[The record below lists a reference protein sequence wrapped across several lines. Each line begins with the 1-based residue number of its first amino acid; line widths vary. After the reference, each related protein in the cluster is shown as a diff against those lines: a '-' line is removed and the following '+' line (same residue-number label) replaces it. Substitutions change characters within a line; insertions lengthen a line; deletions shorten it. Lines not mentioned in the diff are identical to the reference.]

1 MGVHGSN
8 DVVNAWKQEVLNSRG
23 KDAEHTLKCCLDIER
38 YAKEHKDAALL
49 GFAYFYS
56 GETYYLLNDVEHMFH
71 NIAQAIH
78 LLGQTG
84 QWELIARSYNLMA
97 ISSVNKGNVSAAM
110 DYYLTGLNYCRKYG
124 ITKMEISI
132 MQNLGNLYMEN
143 GVYHEA
149 QSYFEKAHSYCKSN
163 PDVKENY
170 VGLMAS
176 YVNLARCYMLQGM
189 LDKTHVYIEKLDA
202 ECASYYEDIDILY
215 VDCLKARYYHL
226 THNYVRRDAQIQE
239 IVEIINKNVQ
249 IMEVFDDLCDFC
261 GLMLEIGRDDVLWMI
276 VEKLD
281 RIVKDSGV
289 INLQRRVISIKI
301 KGYRKN
307 QDNAGYLQAAGLYY
321 ELSEIMERENKD
333 MIVNMLYVRSSLE
346 RANESRREMEAVNVK
361 LLKQSETDQMTGL
374 ANRYRLNDYSDK
386 VLDYC
391 YEHRLPLA
399 MEILDIDFFKQYND
413 NYGHQQGDECIIAIA
428 DELKKMEDG
437 QTFCARYG
445 GDEFIIIYAGI
456 SAEEVHAKAGA
467 LRQNIMNL
475 KLEHLYSKALPIVTI
490 SQGISYGVPE
500 NGNRSWDFL
509 HTADMLLYQVK
520 KRSRNDI
527 CIADIRGQELD
538 LSSKQEKVE
547 P

>member
-1 MGVHGSN
+1 MEVHGSN

-23 KDAEHTLKCCLDIER
+23 RDAERTLKYCLEIER

-56 GETYYLLNDVEHMFH
+56 GETYYLLNDVEHMFR

-78 LLGQTG
+78 LLDQTG
-84 QWELIARSYNLMA
+84 QWELLARSYNLMA
-97 ISSVNKGNVSAAM
+97 ISSINKGNVSAAM

-124 ITKMEISI
+124 ITKMGSSI

-149 QSYFEKAHSYCKSN
+149 QSYFEQAYSYYRSN
-163 PDVKENY
+163 STVKGNY
-170 VGLMAS
+170 VGLTAI

-189 LDKTHVYIEKLDA
+189 LDKTRVYIEKLDA
-202 ECASYYEDIDILY
+202 ECASYYEDIDVLY

-226 THNYVRRDAQIQE
+226 IRSYARRDAQIKE
-239 IVEIINKNVQ
+239 IEEKINKNVQ
-249 IMEVFDDLCDFC
+249 IMEVFDDLYDFC
-261 GLMLEIGRDDVLWMI
+261 ELMLEIDRDDVLWMI

-281 RIVKDSGV
+281 QIVKNAGV
-289 INLQRRVISIKI
+289 INLQRKVISLKI

-307 QDNAGYLQAAGLYY
+307 QDNASYLQAAGLYY

-333 MIVNMLYVRSSLE
+333 MIVNMLYIRSSLE
-346 RANESRREMEAVNVK
+346 RANESRRKMEAVNVK
-361 LLKQSETDQMTGL
+361 LLEQSETDQMTGL
-374 ANRYRLNDYSDK
+374 ANRYRLNDYSEK

-391 YEHRLPLA
+391 YEHRIPLA
-399 MEILDIDFFKQYND
+399 IEILDIDFFKQYND

-428 DELKKMEDG
+428 NELKKMEDG

-456 SAEEVHAKAGA
+456 SAEEVYAKAGT

-527 CIADIRGQELD
+527 CIGDIRGQEMD
-538 LSSKQEKVE
+538 LSKKQEKVE